1 MASPARSD
9 ETWSLVATTRELVV
23 MAPLASGEVM
33 TAPLRCGWVRDC
45 GGEVRVL
52 QRDGALAGGP
62 AGVSR
67 GGVGVDDPPNV
78 TEPRTEIPEPCPWN
92 VTPGARRVVSLLLR
106 HPSLGDMP
114 RTRRPVPAPAGQDAG
129 LPQPV
134 REPHGWA
141 ARLRREE
148 IADVMPLEPVQHELG
163 ARGAERRK
171 HVLRDLGVGQTLRQ
185 SERPET
191 ARRGPA
197 LAGELEKL
205 RPCELVSV
213 RDRRHVPECA
223 PGPPLHPVRPGE
235 GPAPV
240 QELMDGRGNRAAP
253 AVPGKA
259 SGAGPDGVG
268 RQPKPV
274 TR

>member
-78 TEPRTEIPEPCPWN
+78 TEPRTEIPEPRPRN

-114 RTRRPVPAPAGQDAG
+114 RTRQPVPAPGT
-129 LPQPV
+129 
-134 REPHGWA
+134 GW
-141 ARLRREE
+141 
-148 IADVMPLEPVQHELG
+148 
-163 ARGAERRK
+163 
-171 HVLRDLGVGQTLRQ
+171 
-185 SERPET
+185 
-191 ARRGPA
+191 
-197 LAGELEKL
+197 
-205 RPCELVSV
+205 
-213 RDRRHVPECA
+213 RDRKSTRLNSSHSQISYAVFCLKKKTTRH
-223 PGPPLHPVRPGE
+223 
-235 GPAPV
+235 
-240 QELMDGRGNRAAP
+240 
-253 AVPGKA
+253 
-259 SGAGPDGVG
+259 
-268 RQPKPV
+268 
-274 TR
+274 

>member
-1 MASPARSD
+1 MIHQTKVIFVRLEISRPRMCCHLFFFFSSRRRHTRCGRDWSSDVCSSDLFVRSRRLRTMASPARSD

-78 TEPRTEIPEPCPWN
+78 TEPRTEIPEPWPWN

-106 HPSLGDMP
+106 HPSLGGMP
-114 RTRRPVPAPAGQDAG
+114 RTPQPVPAPAGQDAG

-141 ARLRREE
+141 ARL
-148 IADVMPLEPVQHELG
+148 
-163 ARGAERRK
+163 
-171 HVLRDLGVGQTLRQ
+171 
-185 SERPET
+185 
-191 ARRGPA
+191 
-197 LAGELEKL
+197 
-205 RPCELVSV
+205 
-213 RDRRHVPECA
+213 
-223 PGPPLHPVRPGE
+223 
-235 GPAPV
+235 
-240 QELMDGRGNRAAP
+240 
-253 AVPGKA
+253 
-259 SGAGPDGVG
+259 
-268 RQPKPV
+268 
-274 TR
+274 